1 MKTRI
6 RTQQVTVKPR
16 VIVNGDSFKV
26 EYFGPITK
34 GDCGTSYP
42 TLEAAIEY
50 ANSVARRNPRAVE
63 TINRQRNA
71 QRLARLARKQAVKD
85 ALSAYGFPVA
95 A

>member
-34 GDCGTSYP
+34 GHCGTNYP
-42 TLEAAIEY
+42 TLKSAIEY
-50 ANSVARRNPRAVE
+50 ANSVARRNPWLVRK
-63 TINRQRNA
+63 INEEQAAARRIRKATRQ
-71 QRLARLARKQAVKD
+71 
-85 ALSAYGFPVA
+85 ALTLGLPVA